1 MTGTKAPTRRPRKP
15 AAIRATSR
23 AVIDAGKPGFEP
35 LRLTSA
41 GPDAPAPERVIIAF
55 LDDYELSMPAKMPA
69 STSLRVM
76 RAQRKEGEAQA
87 MMLMLEE
94 VLGEEG
100 FTKLVEWPSLTDD
113 NLVDLFAVVQHVAM
127 GAMETPKSSS

>member
-1 MTGTKAPTRRPRKP
+1 VRP
-15 AAIRATSR
+15 TSR
-23 AVIDAGKPGFEP
+23 AVIDASKEDFEP
-35 LRLTSA
+35 LRLTSNDPEA
-41 GPDAPAPERVIIAF
+41 TAPDRVVIAY

-69 STSLRVM
+69 SIALKVM

-94 VLGEEG
+94 VLGDEG
-100 FTKLVEWPSLTDD
+100 FTKLIEWDSLTDD